1 MTSLEEARTKL
12 EQLVEMSASELEA
25 MTPQQLEEWCK
36 PFFDVTRPD
45 RVRTIRAKN
54 PNKNTT
60 SSSKNYMPPAKRKA
74 LDALLGLGI
83 DLSDVKGF
91 KRK

>member
-1 MTSLEEARTKL
+1 MKL
-12 EQLVEMSASELEA
+12 EDLLEMSADQLEK
-25 MTPQQLEEWCK
+25 MTDKELEEWCK

-45 RVRTIRAKN
+45 RVRAIKAKN
-54 PNKNTT
+54 PNHNKSN

>member
-1 MTSLEEARTKL
+1 MKL
-12 EQLVEMSASELEA
+12 EDLLEMSADQLEK
-25 MTPQQLEEWCK
+25 MTDKELEEWCK

-45 RVRTIRAKN
+45 RVRAIKAKN
-54 PNKNTT
+54 PHKTNNS
-60 SSSKNYMPPAKRKA
+60 SSSKSYMPPAKRKA

>member
-1 MTSLEEARTKL
+1 MKL
-12 EQLVEMSASELEA
+12 EDLLEMSADQLEKITDKELED
-25 MTPQQLEEWCK
+25 WCK

-45 RVRTIRAKN
+45 RVRAIKAKN
-54 PNKNTT
+54 PNHK
-60 SSSKNYMPPAKRKA
+60 SSNVSKSYIPPAKKKA
-74 LDALLGLGI
+74 LDALASLGI